1 MTATTASAPMPTP
14 VVLKEPSSPMVKRR
28 TSLKRNDSIKKL
40 VKAVRRISGT
50 SKSKSTS
57 DLKSKHGGEEDA
69 VAVVKNVVTQ
79 DKVIND
85 TVKTLEQVKK
95 SEDRSPSIGSSTED
109 EDVPSVGMTAS
120 MSFDDDAVVDDFPL
134 ESPSPA
140 RIGRKISSSALGSS
154 TPTSLRPVEEHVE
167 ASPEPIVP
175 WVPSMDS
182 EEEVED
188 AASPV
193 DEEEMEEVAVY
204 PEVVE
209 ALKKKIEEETVV
221 EEVKVEDIAPVQEV
235 TYSKTIEE
243 IIAPLATEDVASVE
257 NLPRGIFL
265 EASFM
270 VAVVTGILFWNN
282 NAFELLGYTS

>member
-1 MTATTASAPMPTP
+1 MA
-14 VVLKEPSSPMVKRR
+14 KRR

-40 VKAVRRISGT
+40 VKVVRRISGT

-57 DLKSKHGGEEDA
+57 DLKSKHGGEEEA
-69 VAVVKNVVTQ
+69 ASVVKTIVTQ

-85 TVKTLEQVKK
+85 TVRTLEQVSK
-95 SEDRSPSIGSSTED
+95 SADRSPSVGSSTED
-109 EDVPSVGMTAS
+109 EDVPSIGMTAS
-120 MSFDDDAVVDDFPL
+120 MSFDDDAVVDDFPI
-134 ESPSPA
+134 ESPSPE

-182 EEEVED
+182 EDDVED
-188 AASPV
+188 ATSPV
-193 DEEEMEEVAVY
+193 DEDEMEEVAVY

-209 ALKKKIEEETVV
+209 ALKKEMEEPIT
-221 EEVKVEDIAPVQEV
+221 EEVEDVVPVQEV

-257 NLPRGIFL
+257 SLPRGIYL

>member
-1 MTATTASAPMPTP
+1 MTATTASAPMPAP

-193 DEEEMEEVAVY
+193 DEEMEEVAVY

-209 ALKKKIEEETVV
+209 ALKKKPEEESAI
-221 EEVKVEDIAPVQEV
+221 EGVKVEDTAPVQEV
-235 TYSKTIEE
+235 TYIKTIEE

-257 NLPRGIFL
+257 SLPRGIFL